1 MPVDDDFDDEDRPR
15 RRRRDADDDDD
26 RPARRSRSRP
36 AFPGGAKAAGIVW
49 IAFGSLGILSN
60 IVSIAVTAGQAA
72 AGGGQQYGGVGCG
85 ILIAIAFLIVGIQTV
100 KGTAPS
106 MMGNGIGSLI
116 FGALYLICG
125 AILLAGGGMLA
136 AGGPGKGGGAP
147 AGAGSLIMIIAA
159 IPIVLGLALLLAGVL
174 ALMNKTAYE
183 DWRAAQ
189 GLGKGKKRRRTPEER
204 DYDDRPRRRPRN
216 EDDDDRPRR
225 RPRDED
231 DEDERPRRRRDDGD

>member
-1 MPVDDDFDDEDRPR
+1 MPIDDDFDDEERPR
-15 RRRRDADDDDD
+15 RRRRDDEDDD
-26 RPARRSRSRP
+26 RPARRSRAGAP
-36 AFPGGAKAAGIVW
+36 FPGGAKAAGIIW
-49 IAFGSLGILSN
+49 IGFGSLGILSN

-125 AILLAGGGMLA
+125 AILLAGGGVLA
-136 AGGPGKGGGAP
+136 ARGGGGAGAP
-147 AGAGSLIMIIAA
+147 AGGLIMILAA

-189 GLGKGKKRRRTPEER
+189 GLGKKRRRTAEER
-204 DYDDRPRRRPRN
+204 DYDDRPRRRPRA
-216 EDDDDRPRR
+216 ED
-225 RPRDED
+225 D
-231 DEDERPRRRRDDGD
+231 DEDERPRRRRRDDDD